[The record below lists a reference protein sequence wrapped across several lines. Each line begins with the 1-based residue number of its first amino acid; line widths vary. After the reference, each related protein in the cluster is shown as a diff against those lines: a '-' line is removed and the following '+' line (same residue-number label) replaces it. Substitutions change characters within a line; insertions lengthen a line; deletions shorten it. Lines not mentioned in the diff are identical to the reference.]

1 MWSILAENNQG
12 PKDPRRT
19 FDLLPNCV
27 QECRERTCSAGSH
40 QEEPL
45 PWQRSWGRKPDKT
58 QGMIRLQG
66 EPLKFSEH
74 PPPKPESAC
83 RTTLCFSSTLLTLT
97 GDLSPHQ
104 LFLGKV
110 NLELL
115 DNKSPGHNRVFQS
128 KPLWWLFSLP
138 AWLLQ
143 LCMWLFTVS
152 QPGEAQEA

>member
-1 MWSILAENNQG
+1 MYLFGMWSILAENNQG

-40 QEEPL
+40 QEEPR

-97 GDLSPHQ
+97 GDLSPHH

-110 NLELL
+110 N
-115 DNKSPGHNRVFQS
+115 KSPGHNTTVSVQ
-128 KPLWWLFSLP
+128 KPLWWLSSLP
-138 AWLLQ
+138 TGLLQ
-143 LCMWLFTVS
+143 LHMWLFTVS
-152 QPGEAQEA
+152 QPPEAQEA